1 MVDQST
7 TVWWQPPSDSP
18 ETVVG
23 YDVIDATGAVVCSAA
38 TTSCSFA
45 TSPAGSTGMSVRA
58 RNAQNEGDAA
68 IAPDPGMLQAQAPSA
83 RVLKAKTS
91 KKPVRIRVSPV
102 DYPGVLEYR
111 VTTAKGEQVCSIDPT
126 ASPLQCRVKFEPGKY
141 RFRVVAVTPQGE
153 SLPSSLSKA
162 VRVR

>member
-1 MVDQST
+1 
-7 TVWWQPPSDSP
+7 
-18 ETVVG
+18 
-23 YDVIDATGAVVCSAA
+23 
-38 TTSCSFA
+38 
-45 TSPAGSTGMSVRA
+45 MSVRA

-91 KKPVRIRVSPV
+91 KKPVRIRVNPV
-102 DYPGVLEYR
+102 DYPGVVEYR

-126 ASPLQCRVKFEPGKY
+126 ASPLQCRVKLEPGKY